1 MSVSLVPDIQKSIM
15 SLPERAKFLVIKDQS
30 DAAGAQA
37 LLSTIKQLRGK
48 VADSYDPVIKAAL
61 ASHRAALA
69 AKKEHDEPLDGAE
82 KIIKAKL
89 AEWMSEQERIRKE
102 AELQKAKELAR
113 AEADRL
119 MALAAIAED
128 SGDEAAAQ
136 ELFEE
141 ASAPITVS
149 VPKPQV
155 KVEGVTMRVSHVAEV
170 VSLIDLIRW
179 INDHPEYETL
189 VVPNQAALNQLARS
203 TKGSLKIGGVRVN
216 ETRSI
221 ATSPAR

>member
-1 MSVSLVPDIQKSIM
+1 MSASLIPDIQRSIL
-15 SLPERAKFLVIKDQS
+15 SIPERAKLLVIKTPE

-37 LLSTIKQLRGK
+37 VLSTIKQLRGK

-61 ASHRAALA
+61 TSHRTALA
-69 AKKEHDEPLDGAE
+69 AKKEHDEPLDNAE
-82 KIIKAKL
+82 KIIKGKL
-89 AEWMSEQERIRKE
+89 AEWMTEQERIRKE
-102 AELQKAKELAR
+102 AELERAKELAI

-128 SGDEAAAQ
+128 SGDEDAAKD
-136 ELFEE
+136 LFEE

-149 VPKPQV
+149 VPKPSI
-155 KVEGVTMRVSHVAEV
+155 KVDGVTMRTTHVAEV

-179 INDHPEYETL
+179 INAHPEYENL
-189 VVPNQAALNQLARS
+189 VSPNQATLNQLARS

-221 ATSPAR
+221 ATSASR